1 MRKLKLEMQVSI
13 DGFTADRDGRVDW
26 MVWDW
31 TDPWTWDDA
40 LRRHHT
46 ALTTSSDCLL
56 LSRKMADEG
65 FMDHW
70 AGVARDAS
78 RPQASFAAHITEM
91 RKIVFSNTLEKPAW
105 TGVELV
111 SGGMVEK
118 VTRLKAEPGADIL
131 VYGGPT
137 FASALVDAD
146 LIDEFHWFV
155 NPAVLGAGRAM
166 LKDLHRRSTLRLQSA
181 QAFQCGVA
189 VLTYTRSAEGS
200 W

>member
-13 DGFTADRDGRVDW
+13 DGFTADRDGNTDW

-40 LRRHHT
+40 LRRYHT
-46 ALTTSSDCLL
+46 SLTTSSDCLL

-65 FMDHW
+65 FLDHW

-78 RPQASFAAHITEM
+78 MPQSSFAAHITGM
-91 RKIVFSNTLEKPAW
+91 RKMVFSKTLEKPAW
-105 TGVELV
+105 KGVELV
-111 SGGMVEK
+111 TGRMVEK
-118 VTRLKAEPGADIL
+118 VARLKAEPGADIL

-137 FASALVDAD
+137 FASSLVDAD

-155 NPAVLGAGRAM
+155 NPAVLGAGRPM
-166 LKDLHRRSTLRLQSA
+166 LKDIHRRSTLRLRSA
-181 QAFQCGVA
+181 QAYPCGVV
-189 VLTYTRSAEGS
+189 VLTYVR
-200 W
+200 